1 MGPSRFR
8 IIGAHWFAWSQLA
21 VHTRPSAFLS
31 VLTAA
36 LAMPIA
42 VMAVSFDQRAVQAAE
57 EPSMRVLLS
66 QASVVRLRADGDQPF
81 LVRGLGRGDQRMDSM
96 EVSLRAGRLKIR
108 GQMSDG
114 SSRSLSA
121 RSAIEV
127 QSDDPRGIWLGSRRY
142 RGRLQLL
149 VRAGQVQVVNHLGI
163 ETYLAS
169 VVGSEMPH
177 RWPLPALQAQ
187 AVAARTY
194 ALRQRGKAG
203 DFDVKATVSSQVYRG
218 VESETPST
226 IEAVEST
233 RSLVL
238 VHAGRLIN
246 AVFHSSSGGATEPSG
261 EVWRNQLPYLVSVAD
276 HDQHSPVHRWN
287 KRFDNEELRDL
298 FRETGGVKRLQVLK
312 TSSTGRVRTARV
324 QGPHGSLV
332 LTGRELRKRLGL
344 KSTMVQFELINGSV
358 ESSTASSTAPA
369 QTASQAV
376 SQAAPPLIGLW
387 QDSASG
393 PDTTS
398 SSSGRLAV
406 LLPPPPPPLPQLN
419 ASNFTR
425 PRLDVREG
433 EMVLEARGQGFGHG
447 VGMSQWGA
455 HGLALQGADFRQ
467 ILLHYYRGAEIRPY
481 RSSDDPA
488 VAFRLRSESA
498 WWG

>member
-1 MGPSRFR
+1 M
-8 IIGAHWFAWSQLA
+8 
-21 VHTRPSAFLS
+21 
-31 VLTAA
+31 
-36 LAMPIA
+36 A
-42 VMAVSFDQRAVQAAE
+42 VMAVSVDQRVVQAAQ

-81 LVRGLGRGDQRMDSM
+81 LVRGLGRGDQRMRSM
-96 EVSLRAGRLKIR
+96 EVSLRAGGLKIR

-149 VRAGQVQVVNHLGI
+149 VRGGQVQVVNHLGI
-163 ETYLAS
+163 ETYLTS

-177 RWPLPALQAQ
+177 KWPLPALQAQ

-287 KRFDNEELRDL
+287 KRFDNDELRDL
-298 FRETGGVKRLQVLK
+298 FREIGGVKRLQVLK

-358 ESSTASSTAPA
+358 GSSTASSTAPT
-369 QTASQAV
+369 QTV
-376 SQAAPPLIGLW
+376 SQSVSRAAPPLIGLW

-393 PDTTS
+393 PDTTPSKS
-398 SSSGRLAV
+398 SRLAS

-419 ASNFTR
+419 PSAFNR

-433 EMVLEARGQGFGHG
+433 ELVLEARGQGFGHG

-488 VAFRLRSESA
+488 VALRLRSESA

>member
-1 MGPSRFR
+1 M
-8 IIGAHWFAWSQLA
+8 
-21 VHTRPSAFLS
+21 
-31 VLTAA
+31 
-36 LAMPIA
+36 A
-42 VMAVSFDQRAVQAAE
+42 VMAVSVDQRVVQAAQ

-81 LVRGLGRGDQRMDSM
+81 LVRGLGRGDQRMRSM
-96 EVSLRAGRLKIR
+96 EVSLRAGGLKIR
-108 GQMSDG
+108 GQMCDG

-149 VRAGQVQVVNHLGI
+149 VRGGQVQVVNHLGI
-163 ETYLAS
+163 ETYLTS

-177 RWPLPALQAQ
+177 KWPLPALQAQ

-238 VHAGRLIN
+238 VHGGRLIN

-287 KRFDNEELRDL
+287 KRFDDDELRDL
-298 FRETGGVKRLQVLK
+298 FREIGGVKRLQVLK

-358 ESSTASSTAPA
+358 GSSTASSTAP
-369 QTASQAV
+369 TQAV
-376 SQAAPPLIGLW
+376 SQSVSRAAPPLIGLW

-393 PDTTS
+393 PDTTPSRS
-398 SSSGRLAV
+398 SRLAS

-419 ASNFTR
+419 SSAFNR

-433 EMVLEARGQGFGHG
+433 ELVLEARGQGFGHG

-488 VAFRLRSESA
+488 VALRLRSESA

>member
-1 MGPSRFR
+1 M
-8 IIGAHWFAWSQLA
+8 
-21 VHTRPSAFLS
+21 
-31 VLTAA
+31 
-36 LAMPIA
+36 A
-42 VMAVSFDQRAVQAAE
+42 VMAVSVDQRVVQAAQ

-81 LVRGLGRGDQRMDSM
+81 LVRGLGRGDQRMRSM
-96 EVSLRAGRLKIR
+96 EVSLRAGGLKIR

-149 VRAGQVQVVNHLGI
+149 VRGGQVQVVNHLGI
-163 ETYLAS
+163 ETYLTS

-177 RWPLPALQAQ
+177 KWPLPALQAQ

-287 KRFDNEELRDL
+287 KRFDNDELRDL
-298 FRETGGVKRLQVLK
+298 FREIGGVKRLQVLK

-358 ESSTASSTAPA
+358 GSSTASSTAPT
-369 QTASQAV
+369 QTV
-376 SQAAPPLIGLW
+376 SQSVSRAAPPLIGLW

-398 SSSGRLAV
+398 SRSSRLAS

-419 ASNFTR
+419 PSAFNR

-433 EMVLEARGQGFGHG
+433 ELVLEARGQGFGHG

-488 VAFRLRSESA
+488 VALRLRSESA

>member
-1 MGPSRFR
+1 
-8 IIGAHWFAWSQLA
+8 
-21 VHTRPSAFLS
+21 
-31 VLTAA
+31 
-36 LAMPIA
+36 MPIA
-42 VMAVSFDQRAVQAAE
+42 VMAVSFDQRVVVAAQ

-81 LVRGLGRGDQRMDSM
+81 LVRGLGRGDQGMRSM
-96 EVSLRAGRLKIR
+96 EVSLRAGRLRIR
-108 GQMSDG
+108 GQLSDG
-114 SSRSLSA
+114 SSRSLAA

-127 QSDDPRGIWLGSRRY
+127 QSEDPRGIWLGSRRY
-142 RGRLQLL
+142 RGRLQFL
-149 VRAGQVQVVNHLGI
+149 VRGGQVQVVNHLGI

-287 KRFDNEELRDL
+287 KRFDDDALRDL

-324 QGPHGSLV
+324 QGPRGSLV

-344 KSTMVQFELINGSV
+344 KSTMVQFELINGSTD
-358 ESSTASSTAPA
+358 SSTASAIATAQRAP
-369 QTASQAV
+369 QAT

-398 SSSGRLAV
+398 SNTASSSSGRLAS
-406 LLPPPPPPLPQLN
+406 LLPPPPLPLLN
-419 ASNFTR
+419 PSAFNQPR
-425 PRLDVREG
+425 PDLKVG
-433 EMVLEARGQGFGHG
+433 EIVLEARGQGFGHG

-455 HGLALQGADFRQ
+455 HGLALQGADFRE

-488 VAFRLRSESA
+488 VALRLRSESA

>member
-1 MGPSRFR
+1 
-8 IIGAHWFAWSQLA
+8 
-21 VHTRPSAFLS
+21 
-31 VLTAA
+31 
-36 LAMPIA
+36 MPMA
-42 VMAVSFDQRAVQAAE
+42 VMAVSVDQRVVQAAQ

-81 LVRGLGRGDQRMDSM
+81 LVRGLGRGDQRMRSM
-96 EVSLRAGRLKIR
+96 EVSLRAGGLKIR

-149 VRAGQVQVVNHLGI
+149 VRGGQVQVVNHLGI
-163 ETYLAS
+163 ETYLTS

-177 RWPLPALQAQ
+177 KWPLPALQAQ

-238 VHAGRLIN
+238 VHGGRLIN

-287 KRFDNEELRDL
+287 KRFDDDELRDL
-298 FRETGGVKRLQVLK
+298 FREIGGVKRLQVLK

-358 ESSTASSTAPA
+358 GSSTASSTAP
-369 QTASQAV
+369 TQAV
-376 SQAAPPLIGLW
+376 SQSVSRAAPPLIGLW

-393 PDTTS
+393 PDTTPSRS
-398 SSSGRLAV
+398 SRLAS

-419 ASNFTR
+419 PSAFNR

-433 EMVLEARGQGFGHG
+433 ELVLEARGQGFGHG

-488 VAFRLRSESA
+488 VALRLRSESA

>member
-1 MGPSRFR
+1 
-8 IIGAHWFAWSQLA
+8 
-21 VHTRPSAFLS
+21 
-31 VLTAA
+31 
-36 LAMPIA
+36 MPMA
-42 VMAVSFDQRAVQAAE
+42 VMAVGFDQRVVQAAQ

-66 QASVVRLRADGDQPF
+66 HAPLVRLRADGEQPF
-81 LVRGLGRGDQRMDSM
+81 LVRGLGRGDQRMRSM
-96 EVSLRAGRLKIR
+96 DVSLRAGRLLIS
-108 GQMSDG
+108 GQTSNGSDLQ
-114 SSRSLSA
+114 LSA

-127 QSDDPRGIWLGSRRY
+127 NSNDPRGVWLGSRRY
-142 RGRLQLL
+142 RGRLQFL

-177 RWPLPALQAQ
+177 KWPLPALQAQ

-287 KRFDNEELRDL
+287 KRFDDDELRDL
-298 FRETGGVKRLQVLK
+298 FREIGGVKRLQVLK

-358 ESSTASSTAPA
+358 GSSTASSTAP
-369 QTASQAV
+369 TQAV
-376 SQAAPPLIGLW
+376 SQSVSRAAPPLIGLW

-393 PDTTS
+393 PDTTPSRS
-398 SSSGRLAV
+398 SRLAS

-419 ASNFTR
+419 PSAFNR

-433 EMVLEARGQGFGHG
+433 ELVLEARGQGFGHG

-488 VAFRLRSESA
+488 VALRLRSESA

>member
-1 MGPSRFR
+1 
-8 IIGAHWFAWSQLA
+8 
-21 VHTRPSAFLS
+21 
-31 VLTAA
+31 
-36 LAMPIA
+36 
-42 VMAVSFDQRAVQAAE
+42 
-57 EPSMRVLLS
+57 MRVLLS

-81 LVRGLGRGDQRMDSM
+81 LVRGLGRGDQGMRSM
-96 EVSLRAGRLKIR
+96 EVSLRAGRLRIR
-108 GQMSDG
+108 GQLSDG
-114 SSRSLSA
+114 SSRSLAA

-127 QSDDPRGIWLGSRRY
+127 QSEDPRGIWLGSRRY
-142 RGRLQLL
+142 RGRLQFL
-149 VRAGQVQVVNHLGI
+149 VRGGRMQVVNHLGI

-287 KRFDNEELRDL
+287 KRFDDDALRDL

-324 QGPHGSLV
+324 QGPRGSLV

-344 KSTMVQFELINGSV
+344 KSTMVQFELINGSTD
-358 ESSTASSTAPA
+358 SSTASAIATAQRAP
-369 QTASQAV
+369 QAT

-393 PDTTS
+393 PYTTTS
-398 SSSGRLAV
+398 TTASSSKGRLAS
-406 LLPPPPPPLPQLN
+406 LLPPPPLPLLTPSAFIQP
-419 ASNFTR
+419 R
-425 PRLDVREG
+425 PDLKVG
-433 EMVLEARGQGFGHG
+433 EIVLEARGQGFGHG

-455 HGLALQGADFRQ
+455 HGLALQGADFRE

-488 VAFRLRSESA
+488 VALRLRSESA

>member
-1 MGPSRFR
+1 
-8 IIGAHWFAWSQLA
+8 
-21 VHTRPSAFLS
+21 

-36 LAMPIA
+36 LAMPMA
-42 VMAVSFDQRAVQAAE
+42 VMAVSVDQRVVQAAQ

-81 LVRGLGRGDQRMDSM
+81 LVRGLGRGDQRMRSM
-96 EVSLRAGRLKIR
+96 EVSLRAGGLKIR

-149 VRAGQVQVVNHLGI
+149 VRGGQVQVVNHLGI
-163 ETYLAS
+163 ETYLTS

-177 RWPLPALQAQ
+177 KWPLPALQAQ

-287 KRFDNEELRDL
+287 KRFDNDELRDL
-298 FRETGGVKRLQVLK
+298 FREIGGVKRLQVLK

-358 ESSTASSTAPA
+358 GSSTASSTAPT
-369 QTASQAV
+369 QTV
-376 SQAAPPLIGLW
+376 SQSVSRAAPPLIGLW

-393 PDTTS
+393 PDTPPSRS
-398 SSSGRLAV
+398 SRLAS

-419 ASNFTR
+419 PSAFNR

-433 EMVLEARGQGFGHG
+433 ELVLEARGQGFGHG

-488 VAFRLRSESA
+488 VALRLRSESA

>member
-1 MGPSRFR
+1 
-8 IIGAHWFAWSQLA
+8 
-21 VHTRPSAFLS
+21 
-31 VLTAA
+31 
-36 LAMPIA
+36 MPIA
-42 VMAVSFDQRAVQAAE
+42 VMAVSVDQRVVQAAQ

-81 LVRGLGRGDQRMDSM
+81 LVRGLGRGDQRMRSM
-96 EVSLRAGRLKIR
+96 EVSLRAGGLKIR

-149 VRAGQVQVVNHLGI
+149 VRGGQVQVVNHLGI
-163 ETYLAS
+163 ETYLTS

-177 RWPLPALQAQ
+177 KWPLPALQAQ

-287 KRFDNEELRDL
+287 KRFDDDELRDL
-298 FRETGGVKRLQVLK
+298 FREIGGVKRLQVLK

-358 ESSTASSTAPA
+358 GSSTASSTAPT
-369 QTASQAV
+369 QTV
-376 SQAAPPLIGLW
+376 SQSVSRAAPPLIGLW

-393 PDTTS
+393 PDTTPSKS
-398 SSSGRLAV
+398 SRLAS

-419 ASNFTR
+419 PSAFNR

-433 EMVLEARGQGFGHG
+433 ELVLEARGQGFGHG

-488 VAFRLRSESA
+488 VALRLRSESA

>member
-1 MGPSRFR
+1 M
-8 IIGAHWFAWSQLA
+8 
-21 VHTRPSAFLS
+21 V
-31 VLTAA
+31 
-36 LAMPIA
+36 PIA
-42 VMAVSFDQRAVQAAE
+42 GMAVGFDQRVVQAAQ

-81 LVRGLGRGDQRMDSM
+81 LVRGLGRSDQGMRSM
-96 EVSLRAGRLKIR
+96 EVSLLAGRLTIS
-108 GQMSDG
+108 GQLSDG
-114 SSRSLSA
+114 SSRSIAA

-142 RGRLQLL
+142 RGRLQFL
-149 VRAGQVQVVNHLGI
+149 VRRGQVQVINHIGI
-163 ETYLAS
+163 ETYLTS

-194 ALRQRGKAG
+194 ALRQCGKAG
-203 DFDVKATVSSQVYRG
+203 DFDVKASVSSQVYLG

-287 KRFDNEELRDL
+287 KRFDDDALRDL

-324 QGPHGSLV
+324 QGPRGSLV
-332 LTGRELRKRLGL
+332 LTGRELRQRLGL
-344 KSTMVQFELINGSV
+344 KSTMVQFELINGST
-358 ESSTASSTAPA
+358 ESATASAIATA
-369 QTASQAV
+369 QTAPQAAT
-376 SQAAPPLIGLW
+376 QAAPPLIGLW

-393 PDTTS
+393 PDTSS
-398 SSSGRLAV
+398 SSSGRLAS
-406 LLPPPPPPLPQLN
+406 LLPPPPLPPLNPSAFNQP
-419 ASNFTR
+419 R
-425 PRLDVREG
+425 PRLRVG
-433 EMVLEARGQGFGHG
+433 EVVLEARGQGFGHG

-481 RSSDDPA
+481 RSSDDPT
-488 VAFRLRSESA
+488 VALRLRSESA

>member
-1 MGPSRFR
+1 
-8 IIGAHWFAWSQLA
+8 
-21 VHTRPSAFLS
+21 
-31 VLTAA
+31 
-36 LAMPIA
+36 MPIA
-42 VMAVSFDQRAVQAAE
+42 GLAVGFDQRVVQAAQ

-81 LVRGLGRGDQRMDSM
+81 LVRGLGRSDQGMRSM
-96 EVSLRAGRLKIR
+96 EVSLLAGRLTIS
-108 GQMSDG
+108 GQLSDG
-114 SSRSLSA
+114 SSRSIAA

-142 RGRLQLL
+142 RGRLQFL
-149 VRAGQVQVVNHLGI
+149 VRRGQVQVINHIGI
-163 ETYLAS
+163 ETYLTS

-194 ALRQRGKAG
+194 ALRQCGKAG
-203 DFDVKATVSSQVYRG
+203 DFDVKASVSSQVYLG

-287 KRFDNEELRDL
+287 KRFDDDALRDL

-324 QGPHGSLV
+324 QGPRGSLV

-344 KSTMVQFELINGSV
+344 KSTMVQFELINGST
-358 ESSTASSTAPA
+358 ESATASAIATA
-369 QTASQAV
+369 QTAPQAAT
-376 SQAAPPLIGLW
+376 QAAPPLIGLW

-393 PDTTS
+393 PDTSS
-398 SSSGRLAV
+398 SSSGRLAS
-406 LLPPPPPPLPQLN
+406 LLPPPPLPPLNPSAFNQP
-419 ASNFTR
+419 R
-425 PRLDVREG
+425 PRLRVG
-433 EMVLEARGQGFGHG
+433 EVVLEARGQGFGHG

-481 RSSDDPA
+481 RSSDDPT
-488 VAFRLRSESA
+488 VALRLRSESA

>member
-1 MGPSRFR
+1 
-8 IIGAHWFAWSQLA
+8 
-21 VHTRPSAFLS
+21 
-31 VLTAA
+31 
-36 LAMPIA
+36 
-42 VMAVSFDQRAVQAAE
+42 
-57 EPSMRVLLS
+57 MRVLLS

-81 LVRGLGRGDQRMDSM
+81 LVRGLGRGDQGMRSM
-96 EVSLRAGRLKIR
+96 EVSLRAGRLRIR
-108 GQMSDG
+108 GQLSDG
-114 SSRSLSA
+114 SFRSLAA

-127 QSDDPRGIWLGSRRY
+127 QSEDPRGIWLGSRRY
-142 RGRLQLL
+142 RGRLQFL
-149 VRAGQVQVVNHLGI
+149 VRGGQVQVVNHLGI

-287 KRFDNEELRDL
+287 KRFDDDALRDL

-324 QGPHGSLV
+324 QGPRGSLV

-344 KSTMVQFELINGSV
+344 KSTMVQFELINGSTD
-358 ESSTASSTAPA
+358 SSTASAIATAQRAP
-369 QTASQAV
+369 QAT

-398 SSSGRLAV
+398 SNTASSSSGRLAS
-406 LLPPPPPPLPQLN
+406 LLPPPPLPLLN
-419 ASNFTR
+419 PSAFNQPR
-425 PRLDVREG
+425 PDLKVG
-433 EMVLEARGQGFGHG
+433 EIVLEARGQGFGHG

-455 HGLALQGADFRQ
+455 HGLALQGADFRE

-488 VAFRLRSESA
+488 VALRLRSESA

>member
-1 MGPSRFR
+1 
-8 IIGAHWFAWSQLA
+8 
-21 VHTRPSAFLS
+21 
-31 VLTAA
+31 
-36 LAMPIA
+36 MPIA
-42 VMAVSFDQRAVQAAE
+42 VMAVSFDQRVVVAAQ

-81 LVRGLGRGDQRMDSM
+81 LVRGLGRGDQGMRSM
-96 EVSLRAGRLKIR
+96 EVSLRAGRLRIR
-108 GQMSDG
+108 GQLSDG
-114 SSRSLSA
+114 SSRSLAA

-127 QSDDPRGIWLGSRRY
+127 QSEDPRGIWLGSRRY
-142 RGRLQLL
+142 RGRLQFL
-149 VRAGQVQVVNHLGI
+149 VRGGRMQVVNHLGI

-287 KRFDNEELRDL
+287 KRFDDDALRDL

-324 QGPHGSLV
+324 QGPRGSLV

-344 KSTMVQFELINGSV
+344 KSTMVQFELINGSTD
-358 ESSTASSTAPA
+358 SSTASAIATAQRAP
-369 QTASQAV
+369 QAT

-398 SSSGRLAV
+398 SNTASSSSGRLAS
-406 LLPPPPPPLPQLN
+406 LLPPPPLPLLN
-419 ASNFTR
+419 PSAFHQPR
-425 PRLDVREG
+425 PDLKVG
-433 EMVLEARGQGFGHG
+433 EIVLEARGQGFGHG

-455 HGLALQGADFRQ
+455 HGLALQGADFRE

-488 VAFRLRSESA
+488 VALRLRSESA

>member
-1 MGPSRFR
+1 
-8 IIGAHWFAWSQLA
+8 
-21 VHTRPSAFLS
+21 

-36 LAMPIA
+36 LAMPMA
-42 VMAVSFDQRAVQAAE
+42 VMAVSVDQRVVQAAQ

-81 LVRGLGRGDQRMDSM
+81 LVRGLGRGDQRMRSM
-96 EVSLRAGRLKIR
+96 EVSLRAGGLKIR

-149 VRAGQVQVVNHLGI
+149 VRGGQVQVVNHLGI
-163 ETYLAS
+163 ETYLTS

-177 RWPLPALQAQ
+177 KWPLPALQAQ

-287 KRFDNEELRDL
+287 KRFDNDELRDL
-298 FRETGGVKRLQVLK
+298 FREIGGVKRLQVLK

-358 ESSTASSTAPA
+358 GSSTASSTAPT
-369 QTASQAV
+369 QTV
-376 SQAAPPLIGLW
+376 SQSVSRAAPPLIGLW

-393 PDTTS
+393 PDTTPSKS
-398 SSSGRLAV
+398 SRLAS

-419 ASNFTR
+419 PSAFNR

-433 EMVLEARGQGFGHG
+433 ELVLEARGQGFGHG

-488 VAFRLRSESA
+488 VALRLRSESA

>member
-1 MGPSRFR
+1 
-8 IIGAHWFAWSQLA
+8 
-21 VHTRPSAFLS
+21 
-31 VLTAA
+31 
-36 LAMPIA
+36 MPIA
-42 VMAVSFDQRAVQAAE
+42 VMAVSFDQRVVVAAQ

-81 LVRGLGRGDQRMDSM
+81 LVRGLGRGDQGMRSM
-96 EVSLRAGRLKIR
+96 EVSLRAGRLRIS
-108 GQMSDG
+108 GQLSDG
-114 SSRSLSA
+114 SSRSLAA

-127 QSDDPRGIWLGSRRY
+127 QSEDPRGIWLGSRRY
-142 RGRLQLL
+142 RGRLQFL
-149 VRAGQVQVVNHLGI
+149 VRRGQVQVVNHLGI

-287 KRFDNEELRDL
+287 KRFDDDALRDL

-324 QGPHGSLV
+324 QGPRGSLV

-344 KSTMVQFELINGSV
+344 KSTMVQFELINGSTD
-358 ESSTASSTAPA
+358 SSTASAIATAQRAPQA
-369 QTASQAV
+369 TSQAAA
-376 SQAAPPLIGLW
+376 QAAPPLIGLW

-398 SSSGRLAV
+398 DNTTSSSSGRLAS
-406 LLPPPPPPLPQLN
+406 LLPPPPLPLLN
-419 ASNFTR
+419 PSAFNQPR
-425 PRLDVREG
+425 PDLKVG
-433 EMVLEARGQGFGHG
+433 EIVLEARGQGFGHG

-455 HGLALQGADFRQ
+455 HGLALQGADFRE

-488 VAFRLRSESA
+488 VALRLRSESA

>member
-1 MGPSRFR
+1 
-8 IIGAHWFAWSQLA
+8 
-21 VHTRPSAFLS
+21 
-31 VLTAA
+31 
-36 LAMPIA
+36 MPIA
-42 VMAVSFDQRAVQAAE
+42 VMAVGFDQRVVHAAQ

-81 LVRGLGRGDQRMDSM
+81 LVRGLGRGDQGMRSM
-96 EVSLRAGRLKIR
+96 EVSLRAGRLRIS
-108 GQMSDG
+108 GQLSDG
-114 SSRSLSA
+114 SSRSLAA

-127 QSDDPRGIWLGSRRY
+127 QSNDPRGIWLGSRRY
-142 RGRLQLL
+142 RGRLQFL
-149 VRAGQVQVVNHLGI
+149 VRRGQVQVINHLGI

-287 KRFDNEELRDL
+287 KRFDDDALRDL

-324 QGPHGSLV
+324 QGPRGSLV
-332 LTGRELRKRLGL
+332 LTGRELRRRLGL
-344 KSTMVQFELINGSV
+344 KSTMVQFELINDSPDA
-358 ESSTASSTAPA
+358 STASAIATAQNDPQASTH
-369 QTASQAV
+369 
-376 SQAAPPLIGLW
+376 AAPPLIGLW

-398 SSSGRLAV
+398 STSGRLAA
-406 LLPPPPPPLPQLN
+406 LLPPPPLPPLNRSVFNKP
-419 ASNFTR
+419 R
-425 PRLDVREG
+425 PDLRVG

-455 HGLALQGADFRQ
+455 HGLALQGADFRE

-488 VAFRLRSESA
+488 VALWLRSESA

>member
-1 MGPSRFR
+1 
-8 IIGAHWFAWSQLA
+8 
-21 VHTRPSAFLS
+21 
-31 VLTAA
+31 
-36 LAMPIA
+36 MPIA
-42 VMAVSFDQRAVQAAE
+42 VMAVGFDQRVVHAAQ

-81 LVRGLGRGDQRMDSM
+81 LVRGLGRGDQGMRSM
-96 EVSLRAGRLKIR
+96 EVSLREGRLRIS
-108 GQMSDG
+108 GQLSDG
-114 SSRSLSA
+114 SSRSLAA

-127 QSDDPRGIWLGSRRY
+127 QSNDPRGIWLGSRRY
-142 RGRLQLL
+142 RGRLQFL
-149 VRAGQVQVVNHLGI
+149 VRRGQVQVINHLGI

-287 KRFDNEELRDL
+287 KRFDDDALRDL

-324 QGPHGSLV
+324 QGPRGSLV
-332 LTGRELRKRLGL
+332 LTGRELRRRLGL
-344 KSTMVQFELINGSV
+344 KSTMVQFELINDSPDA
-358 ESSTASSTAPA
+358 STASAIATAQNDPQASTH
-369 QTASQAV
+369 
-376 SQAAPPLIGLW
+376 AAPPLIGLW
-387 QDSASG
+387 RDSASG

-398 SSSGRLAV
+398 STSGRLAA
-406 LLPPPPPPLPQLN
+406 LLPPPPLPPLNRSVFNKP
-419 ASNFTR
+419 R
-425 PRLDVREG
+425 PDLRVG

-455 HGLALQGADFRQ
+455 HGLALQGADFRE

-488 VAFRLRSESA
+488 VALWLRSESA

>member
-1 MGPSRFR
+1 
-8 IIGAHWFAWSQLA
+8 
-21 VHTRPSAFLS
+21 
-31 VLTAA
+31 
-36 LAMPIA
+36 MPMA
-42 VMAVSFDQRAVQAAE
+42 VMAVSVDQRVVQAAQ

-81 LVRGLGRGDQRMDSM
+81 LVRGLGRGDQRMRSM
-96 EVSLRAGRLKIR
+96 EVSLRAGGLKIR

-149 VRAGQVQVVNHLGI
+149 VRGGQVQVVNHLGI
-163 ETYLAS
+163 ETYLTS

-177 RWPLPALQAQ
+177 KWPLPALQAQ

-287 KRFDNEELRDL
+287 KRFDDDELRDL
-298 FRETGGVKRLQVLK
+298 FHEIGGVKRLQVLK

-358 ESSTASSTAPA
+358 GSSTASSTAPT
-369 QTASQAV
+369 QTV
-376 SQAAPPLIGLW
+376 SQSVSRAAPPLIGLW

-398 SSSGRLAV
+398 SRSSRLAS

-419 ASNFTR
+419 PSAFNS

-433 EMVLEARGQGFGHG
+433 ELVLEARGQGFGHG

-488 VAFRLRSESA
+488 VALRLRSESA

>member
-1 MGPSRFR
+1 
-8 IIGAHWFAWSQLA
+8 
-21 VHTRPSAFLS
+21 
-31 VLTAA
+31 
-36 LAMPIA
+36 MPIA
-42 VMAVSFDQRAVQAAE
+42 VMAVSVDQRVVQAAQ

-81 LVRGLGRGDQRMDSM
+81 LVRGLGRGDQRMRSM
-96 EVSLRAGRLKIR
+96 EVSLRAGGLKIR

-149 VRAGQVQVVNHLGI
+149 VRGGQVQVVNHLGI
-163 ETYLAS
+163 ETYLTS

-177 RWPLPALQAQ
+177 KWPLPALQAQ

-238 VHAGRLIN
+238 VHGGRLIN

-287 KRFDNEELRDL
+287 KRFDDDELRDL
-298 FRETGGVKRLQVLK
+298 FREIGGVKRLQVLK

-358 ESSTASSTAPA
+358 GSSTASSTAP
-369 QTASQAV
+369 TQAV
-376 SQAAPPLIGLW
+376 SQSVSRAAPPLIGLW

-393 PDTTS
+393 PDTTPSRS
-398 SSSGRLAV
+398 SRLAS

-419 ASNFTR
+419 PSAFNR

-433 EMVLEARGQGFGHG
+433 ELVLEARGQGFGHG

-488 VAFRLRSESA
+488 VALRLRSESA

>member
-1 MGPSRFR
+1 
-8 IIGAHWFAWSQLA
+8 
-21 VHTRPSAFLS
+21 
-31 VLTAA
+31 
-36 LAMPIA
+36 MPIA
-42 VMAVSFDQRAVQAAE
+42 VMAVGFDQRVAHAAQ

-81 LVRGLGRGDQRMDSM
+81 LVRGLGRGDQGMRSM
-96 EVSLRAGRLKIR
+96 EVSLREGRLRIS
-108 GQMSDG
+108 GQLSDG
-114 SSRSLSA
+114 SSRSLAA

-142 RGRLQLL
+142 RGRLQFL
-149 VRAGQVQVVNHLGI
+149 VRRGQVQVINHLGI

-287 KRFDNEELRDL
+287 KRFDDDALRDL

-324 QGPHGSLV
+324 QGPRGSLV

-344 KSTMVQFELINGSV
+344 KSTMVQFELINDSPDA
-358 ESSTASSTAPA
+358 STASAIATAQNDPQASTH
-369 QTASQAV
+369 
-376 SQAAPPLIGLW
+376 AAPPLIGLW

-398 SSSGRLAV
+398 STSGRLAA
-406 LLPPPPPPLPQLN
+406 LLPPPPLPPLNRSVFNKP
-419 ASNFTR
+419 R
-425 PRLDVREG
+425 PDLRAG

-455 HGLALQGADFRQ
+455 HGLALQGADFRE

-488 VAFRLRSESA
+488 VALWLRSESA

>member
-1 MGPSRFR
+1 
-8 IIGAHWFAWSQLA
+8 
-21 VHTRPSAFLS
+21 
-31 VLTAA
+31 
-36 LAMPIA
+36 MPMA
-42 VMAVSFDQRAVQAAE
+42 VMAVSVDQGVVQAAQ

-81 LVRGLGRGDQRMDSM
+81 LVRGLGRGDQRMRSM
-96 EVSLRAGRLKIR
+96 EVSLRAGGLKIR

-149 VRAGQVQVVNHLGI
+149 VRGGQVQVVNHLGI
-163 ETYLAS
+163 ETYLTS

-177 RWPLPALQAQ
+177 KWPLPALQAQ

-287 KRFDNEELRDL
+287 KRFDDDELRDL
-298 FRETGGVKRLQVLK
+298 FREIGGVKRLQVLK

-358 ESSTASSTAPA
+358 GSSTASSTAP
-369 QTASQAV
+369 TQAV
-376 SQAAPPLIGLW
+376 SQSVSRAAPPLIGLW

-393 PDTTS
+393 PDTTPSRS
-398 SSSGRLAV
+398 SRLAS

-419 ASNFTR
+419 PSAFNR

-433 EMVLEARGQGFGHG
+433 ELVLEARGQGFGHG

-488 VAFRLRSESA
+488 VALRLRSESA

>member
-1 MGPSRFR
+1 
-8 IIGAHWFAWSQLA
+8 
-21 VHTRPSAFLS
+21 

-36 LAMPIA
+36 LAMPMA
-42 VMAVSFDQRAVQAAE
+42 VMAVSVDQRVVQAAQ

-81 LVRGLGRGDQRMDSM
+81 LVRGLGRGDQRMRSM
-96 EVSLRAGRLKIR
+96 EVSLRAGGLKIR

-149 VRAGQVQVVNHLGI
+149 VRGGQVQVVNHLGI
-163 ETYLAS
+163 ETYLTS

-177 RWPLPALQAQ
+177 KWPLPALQAQ

-287 KRFDNEELRDL
+287 KRFDNDELRDL
-298 FRETGGVKRLQVLK
+298 FREIGGVKRLQVLK

-358 ESSTASSTAPA
+358 GSSTASSTAPT
-369 QTASQAV
+369 QTV
-376 SQAAPPLIGLW
+376 SQSVSRAAPPLIGLW

-393 PDTTS
+393 PDTTPSRS
-398 SSSGRLAV
+398 SRLAS

-419 ASNFTR
+419 PSAFNR

-433 EMVLEARGQGFGHG
+433 ELVLEARGQGFGHG

-488 VAFRLRSESA
+488 VALRLRSESA

>member
-1 MGPSRFR
+1 
-8 IIGAHWFAWSQLA
+8 
-21 VHTRPSAFLS
+21 
-31 VLTAA
+31 
-36 LAMPIA
+36 MPIA
-42 VMAVSFDQRAVQAAE
+42 VLAVSFDQRVVVAAQ

-81 LVRGLGRGDQRMDSM
+81 LVRGLGRGDQGMRSM
-96 EVSLRAGRLKIR
+96 EVSLRAGRLRIR
-108 GQMSDG
+108 GQLSDG
-114 SSRSLSA
+114 SFRSLAA

-127 QSDDPRGIWLGSRRY
+127 QSEDPRGIWLGSRRY
-142 RGRLQLL
+142 RGRLQFL
-149 VRAGQVQVVNHLGI
+149 VRGGQVQVVNHLGI

-238 VHAGRLIN
+238 VHAGQLIN

-287 KRFDNEELRDL
+287 KRFDDDALRDL

-324 QGPHGSLV
+324 QGPRGSLV

-344 KSTMVQFELINGSV
+344 KSTMVQFELINGSTD
-358 ESSTASSTAPA
+358 SSTASAIATAQRAP
-369 QTASQAV
+369 QAT

-398 SSSGRLAV
+398 GNTTSSNSASRSSGRLAS
-406 LLPPPPPPLPQLN
+406 LLPPPPLPLLN
-419 ASNFTR
+419 PSAFNQPR
-425 PRLDVREG
+425 PDLKVG
-433 EMVLEARGQGFGHG
+433 EIVLEARGQGFGHG

-455 HGLALQGADFRQ
+455 HGLALQGADFRE

-488 VAFRLRSESA
+488 VALRLRSESA

>member
-1 MGPSRFR
+1 
-8 IIGAHWFAWSQLA
+8 
-21 VHTRPSAFLS
+21 
-31 VLTAA
+31 
-36 LAMPIA
+36 MPIA
-42 VMAVSFDQRAVQAAE
+42 VLAVSFDQRVVVAAQ

-66 QASVVRLRADGDQPF
+66 QASVVRLRADGDQPI
-81 LVRGLGRGDQRMDSM
+81 LVRGLGRGDQGMRSM
-96 EVSLRAGRLKIR
+96 EVSLRAGRLRIR
-108 GQMSDG
+108 GQLSDG
-114 SSRSLSA
+114 SFRSLAA

-127 QSDDPRGIWLGSRRY
+127 QSEDPRGIWLGSRRY
-142 RGRLQLL
+142 RGRLQFL
-149 VRAGQVQVVNHLGI
+149 VRGGQVQVVNHLGI

-287 KRFDNEELRDL
+287 KRFDDDALRDL

-324 QGPHGSLV
+324 QGPRGSLV

-344 KSTMVQFELINGSV
+344 KSTMVQFELINGSTD
-358 ESSTASSTAPA
+358 SSTASAIATAQRAP
-369 QTASQAV
+369 QAT

-398 SSSGRLAV
+398 GNTTSSNTASSSSGRLAS
-406 LLPPPPPPLPQLN
+406 LLPPPPLPLLN
-419 ASNFTR
+419 PSAFNQPR
-425 PRLDVREG
+425 PDLKVG
-433 EMVLEARGQGFGHG
+433 EIVLEARGQGFGHG

-455 HGLALQGADFRQ
+455 HGLALQGADFRE

-488 VAFRLRSESA
+488 VALRLRSESA

>member
-1 MGPSRFR
+1 
-8 IIGAHWFAWSQLA
+8 
-21 VHTRPSAFLS
+21 
-31 VLTAA
+31 
-36 LAMPIA
+36 MPMA
-42 VMAVSFDQRAVQAAE
+42 VMAVSVDQRVVQAAQ

-81 LVRGLGRGDQRMDSM
+81 LVRGLGRGDQRMRSM
-96 EVSLRAGRLKIR
+96 EVSLRAGGLKIR

-149 VRAGQVQVVNHLGI
+149 VRGGQVQVVNHLGI
-163 ETYLAS
+163 ETYLTS

-177 RWPLPALQAQ
+177 KWPLPALQAQ

-238 VHAGRLIN
+238 IHGGRLIN
-246 AVFHSSSGGATEPSG
+246 AVFHSSSGGSTEPSG

-287 KRFDNEELRDL
+287 KRFDDDELRDL
-298 FRETGGVKRLQVLK
+298 FREIGGVKRLQVLK

-358 ESSTASSTAPA
+358 GSSTASSTAP
-369 QTASQAV
+369 TQAV
-376 SQAAPPLIGLW
+376 SQSVSRAAPPLIGLW

-393 PDTTS
+393 PDTTPSRS
-398 SSSGRLAV
+398 SRLAS

-419 ASNFTR
+419 SSAFNR

-433 EMVLEARGQGFGHG
+433 ELVLEARGQGFGHG

-488 VAFRLRSESA
+488 VALRLRSESA

>member
-1 MGPSRFR
+1 
-8 IIGAHWFAWSQLA
+8 
-21 VHTRPSAFLS
+21 
-31 VLTAA
+31 
-36 LAMPIA
+36 MPIA
-42 VMAVSFDQRAVQAAE
+42 VMAVSFDQRVVVAAQ

-81 LVRGLGRGDQRMDSM
+81 LVRGLGRGDQGMRSM
-96 EVSLRAGRLKIR
+96 EVSLRAGRLRIR
-108 GQMSDG
+108 GQLSDG
-114 SSRSLSA
+114 SFRSLAA

-127 QSDDPRGIWLGSRRY
+127 QSEDPRGIWLGSRRY
-142 RGRLQLL
+142 RGRLQFL
-149 VRAGQVQVVNHLGI
+149 VRGGQVQVVNHLGI

-287 KRFDNEELRDL
+287 KRFDDDALRDL

-324 QGPHGSLV
+324 QGPRGSLV

-344 KSTMVQFELINGSV
+344 KSTMVQFELINGSTD
-358 ESSTASSTAPA
+358 SSTASAIATAQRAPQA
-369 QTASQAV
+369 TSQAAA
-376 SQAAPPLIGLW
+376 QAAPPLIGLW

-393 PDTTS
+393 PD
-398 SSSGRLAV
+398 
-406 LLPPPPPPLPQLN
+406 
-419 ASNFTR
+419 
-425 PRLDVREG
+425 
-433 EMVLEARGQGFGHG
+433 
-447 VGMSQWGA
+447 
-455 HGLALQGADFRQ
+455 
-467 ILLHYYRGAEIRPY
+467 
-481 RSSDDPA
+481 
-488 VAFRLRSESA
+488 
-498 WWG
+498 

>member
-1 MGPSRFR
+1 
-8 IIGAHWFAWSQLA
+8 
-21 VHTRPSAFLS
+21 
-31 VLTAA
+31 
-36 LAMPIA
+36 MPMA
-42 VMAVSFDQRAVQAAE
+42 VMAVGFDQRAVQAAQ

-66 QASVVRLRADGDQPF
+66 HAPLVRLRADGEQPF
-81 LVRGLGRGDQRMDSM
+81 LVRGLGRGDQRMRSM
-96 EVSLRAGRLKIR
+96 DVSLRAGRLLIS
-108 GQMSDG
+108 GQTSNGSDLQ
-114 SSRSLSA
+114 LSA

-127 QSDDPRGIWLGSRRY
+127 NSNDPRGVWLGSRRY
-142 RGRLQLL
+142 RGRLQFL

-177 RWPLPALQAQ
+177 KWPLPALQAQ

-287 KRFDNEELRDL
+287 KRFNDDELRGL
-298 FRETGGVKRLQVLK
+298 FRETGGVKSLQVLK

-324 QGPHGSLV
+324 QGPRGSLV

-344 KSTMVQFELINGSV
+344 KSTMVQFELINGS
-358 ESSTASSTAPA
+358 SSSSATSVQRARQSVPQAST
-369 QTASQAV
+369 
-376 SQAAPPLIGLW
+376 QAAPPLIGLW

-393 PDTTS
+393 LATPARP
-398 SSSGRLAV
+398 SGRLAS
-406 LLPPPPPPLPQLN
+406 LLPPPPLPPLNQSAFNQP
-419 ASNFTR
+419 R
-425 PRLDVREG
+425 PGLRVG

-488 VAFRLRSESA
+488 VALRLRSESA

>member
-1 MGPSRFR
+1 
-8 IIGAHWFAWSQLA
+8 
-21 VHTRPSAFLS
+21 
-31 VLTAA
+31 
-36 LAMPIA
+36 MPIA
-42 VMAVSFDQRAVQAAE
+42 VMAVSFDQRVVVAAQ

-81 LVRGLGRGDQRMDSM
+81 LVRGLGRGDQGMRSM
-96 EVSLRAGRLKIR
+96 EVSLRAGRLRIR
-108 GQMSDG
+108 GQLSDG
-114 SSRSLSA
+114 SFRSLAA

-127 QSDDPRGIWLGSRRY
+127 QSEDPRGIWLGSRRY
-142 RGRLQLL
+142 RGRLQFL
-149 VRAGQVQVVNHLGI
+149 VRGGQVQVVNHLGI

-287 KRFDNEELRDL
+287 KRFDDDALRDL

-312 TSSTGRVRTARV
+312 KSSTGRVRTARV
-324 QGPHGSLV
+324 QGPRGSLV

-344 KSTMVQFELINGSV
+344 KSTMVQFELINGSTD
-358 ESSTASSTAPA
+358 SSTASAIATAQRAP
-369 QTASQAV
+369 QAT

-398 SSSGRLAV
+398 GNTMSSNSASSSSGRLAS
-406 LLPPPPPPLPQLN
+406 LLPPPPLPLLN
-419 ASNFTR
+419 PSAFNQPR
-425 PRLDVREG
+425 PDLKVG
-433 EMVLEARGQGFGHG
+433 EIVLEARGQGFGHG

-455 HGLALQGADFRQ
+455 HGLALQGADFRE

-488 VAFRLRSESA
+488 VALRLRSESA

>member
-1 MGPSRFR
+1 
-8 IIGAHWFAWSQLA
+8 
-21 VHTRPSAFLS
+21 
-31 VLTAA
+31 
-36 LAMPIA
+36 MPIA
-42 VMAVSFDQRAVQAAE
+42 VMAVSFDQRVVVAAQ

-81 LVRGLGRGDQRMDSM
+81 LVRGLGRGDQGMRSM
-96 EVSLRAGRLKIR
+96 EVSLRAGRLRIS
-108 GQMSDG
+108 GQLSDG
-114 SSRSLSA
+114 SSRSLAA

-127 QSDDPRGIWLGSRRY
+127 QIEDPRGIWLGSRRY
-142 RGRLQLL
+142 RGRLQFL
-149 VRAGQVQVVNHLGI
+149 VRGGQVQVVNHLGI

-287 KRFDNEELRDL
+287 KRFDDDALRDL

-324 QGPHGSLV
+324 QGPRGSLV

-344 KSTMVQFELINGSV
+344 KSTMVQFELINGSTD
-358 ESSTASSTAPA
+358 SSTASAIATAQRAP
-369 QTASQAV
+369 QAT

-393 PDTTS
+393 PDSTSGNTMSSNTAS
-398 SSSGRLAV
+398 SSSGRLAS
-406 LLPPPPPPLPQLN
+406 LLPPPPLPLLN
-419 ASNFTR
+419 PSAFNQPR
-425 PRLDVREG
+425 PDLKVG
-433 EMVLEARGQGFGHG
+433 EIVLEARGQGFGHG

-455 HGLALQGADFRQ
+455 HGLALQGADFRE

-488 VAFRLRSESA
+488 VALRLRSESA

>member
-1 MGPSRFR
+1 
-8 IIGAHWFAWSQLA
+8 
-21 VHTRPSAFLS
+21 
-31 VLTAA
+31 
-36 LAMPIA
+36 MPMA
-42 VMAVSFDQRAVQAAE
+42 VMAVSVDQRVVQAAQ

-81 LVRGLGRGDQRMDSM
+81 LVRGLGRGDQRMRSM
-96 EVSLRAGRLKIR
+96 EVSLRAGGLKIR

-149 VRAGQVQVVNHLGI
+149 VRGGQVQVVNHLGI
-163 ETYLAS
+163 ETYLTS

-177 RWPLPALQAQ
+177 KWPLPALQAQ

-287 KRFDNEELRDL
+287 KRFDDDELRDL
-298 FRETGGVKRLQVLK
+298 FREIGGVKRLQVLK

-358 ESSTASSTAPA
+358 GSSTASSTAP
-369 QTASQAV
+369 TQAV
-376 SQAAPPLIGLW
+376 SQSVSRAAPPLIGLW

-393 PDTTS
+393 PDTTPSRS
-398 SSSGRLAV
+398 SRLAS

-419 ASNFTR
+419 PSAFNR

-433 EMVLEARGQGFGHG
+433 ELVLEARGQGFGHG

-488 VAFRLRSESA
+488 VALRLRSESA

>member
-1 MGPSRFR
+1 
-8 IIGAHWFAWSQLA
+8 
-21 VHTRPSAFLS
+21 
-31 VLTAA
+31 
-36 LAMPIA
+36 MPIA

-81 LVRGLGRGDQRMDSM
+81 LVRGLGRGDQRMGSM

-108 GQMSDG
+108 GQLSDG

-127 QSDDPRGIWLGSRRY
+127 QSEDPRGIWLGSRRY

-298 FRETGGVKRLQVLK
+298 FRETGGVKHLQVLK
-312 TSSTGRVRTARV
+312 TSSTGRVRRARV

-344 KSTMVQFELINGSV
+344 KSTMVEFELVNGSV
-358 ESSTASSTAPA
+358 ESSRVSSTAPT

-376 SQAAPPLIGLW
+376 SQAAPPLMGLW

-481 RSSDDPA
+481 RPSDDPA

>member
-1 MGPSRFR
+1 
-8 IIGAHWFAWSQLA
+8 
-21 VHTRPSAFLS
+21 
-31 VLTAA
+31 
-36 LAMPIA
+36 MPMA
-42 VMAVSFDQRAVQAAE
+42 VMAVGFDQRAVQAAQ

-66 QASVVRLRADGDQPF
+66 QAPLVRLRADGEQPF
-81 LVRGLGRGDQRMDSM
+81 LVRGLGRGDQRMRSM
-96 EVSLRAGRLKIR
+96 DVSLRAGRLLIS
-108 GQMSDG
+108 GQTSNGSDLQ
-114 SSRSLSA
+114 LSA

-127 QSDDPRGIWLGSRRY
+127 NSNDPRGVWLGSRRY
-142 RGRLQLL
+142 RGRLQFL

-177 RWPLPALQAQ
+177 KWPLPALQAQ

-287 KRFDNEELRDL
+287 KRFNDDELRGL
-298 FRETGGVKRLQVLK
+298 FRETGGVKSLQVLK

-324 QGPHGSLV
+324 QGPRGSLV

-344 KSTMVQFELINGSV
+344 KSTMVQFELINGS
-358 ESSTASSTAPA
+358 SASSATSA
-369 QTASQAV
+369 QRARQSVPQAST
-376 SQAAPPLIGLW
+376 QAAPPLIGLW

-393 PDTTS
+393 LATPARP
-398 SSSGRLAV
+398 SGRLAS
-406 LLPPPPPPLPQLN
+406 LLPPPPLPPLNQSAFNQP
-419 ASNFTR
+419 R
-425 PRLDVREG
+425 PGLRVG

-488 VAFRLRSESA
+488 VALRLRSESA